1 MWLSDMLRSGAMDR
15 SVSSERCQVPD
26 SEAIEREVERN
37 YAAFMAKI
45 AGLLRD
51 HREGQYAVMRHQD
64 VVEFFDSAGDA
75 VKFGNALYED
85 RLFSVQE
92 VTGKPLDLGYF
103 SHGGPYSDI

>member
-1 MWLSDMLRSGAMDR
+1 M
-15 SVSSERCQVPD
+15 PD

-37 YAAFMAKI
+37 YAAFMERI

-51 HREGQYAVMRHQD
+51 HREGQYALMRHQD

-75 VKFGNALYED
+75 VKFGNAVYED

-92 VTGKPLDLGYF
+92 VIGKPFDLGYF